1 MAKRNQFK
9 MSTSQRQSRRF
20 SDNFKKT
27 KVREME
33 QGRTSVSEI
42 SKQYEVSTVNVY
54 RWLSKFGSMKNKQ
67 ERMVVESNSDTRE
80 LLELKKKVAELERIV
95 GQKQVLLDFKDK
107 MIDIA
112 EETYGVDIKKK
123 FFIKPSSS
131 SGRPGNN
138 TPLV

>member
-20 SDNFKKT
+20 SDNFKQT
-27 KVREME
+27 KVRELE

-67 ERMVVESNSDTRE
+67 ERMVVETNSDTRE

-123 FFIKPSSS
+123 FSTKPSSTSGS
-131 SGRPGNN
+131 SGNN

>member
-20 SDNFKKT
+20 SDNFKQT
-27 KVREME
+27 KVREIE
-33 QGRTSVSEI
+33 QGRNSVSEI

-67 ERMVVESNSDTRE
+67 VRMVVETNSDTRE
-80 LLELKKKVAELERIV
+80 LLELKKKVAELERII

-123 FFIKPSSS
+123 FSTKPSSTSGS
-131 SGRPGNN
+131 SGKN

>member
-9 MSTSQRQSRRF
+9 MSTSERQSRRF

-123 FFIKPSSS
+123 FSTKPSAT
-131 SGRPGNN
+131 SGSTGNN

>member
-20 SDNFKKT
+20 SDNFKQT
-27 KVREME
+27 KVREIE
-33 QGRTSVSEI
+33 RGRTSVFEI

-54 RWLSKFGSMKNKQ
+54 RWLSKFGTMKNKE
-67 ERMVVESNSDTRE
+67 ERMVIETDSDTRE
-80 LLELKKKVAELERIV
+80 LLQLKKKVAELERII

-123 FFIKPSSS
+123 LFTKPSAT
-131 SGRPGNN
+131 SGSTGNN
-138 TPLV
+138 TAIA

>member
-20 SDNFKKT
+20 SDNFKQI
-27 KVREME
+27 KVRELE

-42 SKQYEVSTVNVY
+42 SKQYEVSRVNVY

-67 ERMVVESNSDTRE
+67 ERTVVETNSDTRQ

-123 FFIKPSSS
+123 FSTKASSTSGS
-131 SGRPGNN
+131 SGNN

>member
-9 MSTSQRQSRRF
+9 TSTSERQSRRF

-27 KVREME
+27 KVREIE
-33 QGRTSVSEI
+33 QGRTSVSDI
-42 SKQYEVSTVNVY
+42 SKQYEVSRVNVY

-67 ERMVVESNSDTRE
+67 ERMVVETNSDTRE
-80 LLELKKKVAELERIV
+80 LLELKKKVAELERII

-123 FFIKPSSS
+123 FSTKPSSS

-138 TPLV
+138 TTLV

>member
-1 MAKRNQFK
+1 
-9 MSTSQRQSRRF
+9 
-20 SDNFKKT
+20 
-27 KVREME
+27 
-33 QGRTSVSEI
+33 
-42 SKQYEVSTVNVY
+42 
-54 RWLSKFGSMKNKQ
+54 MKNKQ

-123 FFIKPSSS
+123 FSTKPSAT
-131 SGRPGNN
+131 SGSTGNN

>member
-9 MSTSQRQSRRF
+9 MSTSERQSRRF

-80 LLELKKKVAELERIV
+80 LLELKIR
-95 GQKQVLLDFKDK
+95 
-107 MIDIA
+107 
-112 EETYGVDIKKK
+112 
-123 FFIKPSSS
+123 
-131 SGRPGNN
+131 
-138 TPLV
+138 